1 VPPAPTEEIA
11 AILEEVVED
20 WKDVRVIMDTL
31 IAGEIITP
39 DQRGQL
45 FDLMD
50 AKMHAMTELT
60 HLYGVYSKRT
70 LH

>member
-1 VPPAPTEEIA
+1 M
-11 AILEEVVED
+11 
-20 WKDVRVIMDTL
+20 RVIMDTL